1 MISIHHTKLQDI
13 LYVSL
18 SLILKIEKL
27 IYRPYFK
34 KSIKINK
41 YSIALYKLFLRYC
54 NLLSNVKKY
63 K

>member
-1 MISIHHTKLQDI
+1 ML
-13 LYVSL
+13 VF

-54 NLLSNVKKY
+54 NLLPMLKNINNKY
-63 K
+63 LLWIIKI

>member
-1 MISIHHTKLQDI
+1 ML
-13 LYVSL
+13 VF

-54 NLLSNVKKY
+54 NLLPNIKKY